1 MAKKV
6 QVTSVT
12 PKATV
17 KATSKAKQ
25 ASTRKLVG
33 AIASVTPVGKAAKIA
48 GTAAKAVKAKNTTRI
63 PAAYAQTKRAKP
75 IRTVTG
81 KAEPIY
87 KPKEDID
94 ARLEAAFARSLKATK
109 AIGGDPKK
117 VKVTYNGRMI
127 DYKGIRDEG
136 K

>member
-33 AIASVTPVGKAAKIA
+33 AIASVTPVGKAAKVA
-48 GTAAKAVKAKNTTRI
+48 GAAAKAVKAKNTTRI

-87 KPKEDID
+87 KYTETD
-94 ARLEAAFARSLKATK
+94 ALLEQQFAKALKATK
-109 AIGGDPKK
+109 ARGGDPKK
-117 VKVTYNGRMI
+117 IKVTIDGRTI
-127 DYKGIRDEG
+127 DYRGIRQG
-136 K
+136 

>member
-33 AIASVTPVGKAAKIA
+33 AIASVTPVGKAAKVA
-48 GTAAKAVKAKNTTRI
+48 GAAAKAVKAKNTTRI

-75 IRTVTG
+75 IKTVIG
-81 KAEPIY
+81 KAEPIR
-87 KPKEDID
+87 KTKEID
-94 ARLEAAFARSLKATK
+94 DRLKEAFEKSLRATK
-109 AIGGDPKK
+109 VMGGDPKK
-117 VKVTYNGRMI
+117 VKVTYNGRTM

>member
-33 AIASVTPVGKAAKIA
+33 AIASVTPIGKAAKVV

-63 PAAYAQTKRAKP
+63 PAQYAQTKQAKP
-75 IRTVTG
+75 LKVVNRTTP
-81 KAEPIY
+81 PIY
-87 KPKEDID
+87 KYAETD
-94 ARLEAAFARSLKATK
+94 ARLEAAFEKSLKATK

-117 VKVTYNGRMI
+117 VKVTYNGRTI
-127 DYKGIRDEG
+127 DYKGIRNEG

>member
-12 PKATV
+12 PKAKV

-33 AIASVTPVGKAAKIA
+33 AIASVTPVGKAAKVA
-48 GTAAKAVKAKNTTRI
+48 GAAAKAVKAKNTKRI

-81 KAEPIY
+81 KAEPIF
-87 KPKEDID
+87 KPKEID
-94 ARLEAAFARSLKATK
+94 DRLRANFEKSLKATK

-117 VKVTYNGRMI
+117 VKITYNGRTI